1 MFSWD
6 PSLYSRFER
15 ERTQPAVDLV
25 NRISHLRPRSVVD
38 VGCGPGNST
47 AVLRSAFPDS
57 EILGIDTSS
66 EMIARARARL
76 PDAEFEVMDA
86 WDLPKGFD
94 LIFSN
99 ACIQWIDGQER
110 LIPMMLE
117 RLNPGGTLAVQV
129 PMNEDEPA
137 SVICEEVASLPLWH
151 YPNGKPRR
159 HRTLSPEKYYDILSG
174 CAESFEMWSV
184 TYYHALESHSDVVEW
199 KSGTHLRPYLDAL
212 DATEGLRLREEV
224 LRRIEKAYAPAS
236 DGKVVMRY
244 GRFFFTASG

>member
-6 PSLYSRFER
+6 PSLYARFER

-47 AVLRSAFPDS
+47 AVLRSAFPDA
-57 EILGIDTSS
+57 EILGIDTSP
-66 EMIARARARL
+66 EMIARARAGL
-76 PDAEFEVMDA
+76 PDAEFETMDA

-110 LIPMMLE
+110 LIPSMMDC
-117 RLNPGGTLAVQV
+117 LNPGGTLAVQV

-151 YPNGKPRR
+151 YPNGKPGR
-159 HRTLSPEKYYDILSG
+159 HRTLSPEQYYGILSG
-174 CAESFEMWSV
+174 CADSFEMWTV
-184 TYYHALESHSDVVEW
+184 TYYHVLESHSDMVEW

-212 DATEGLRLREEV
+212 DESEGLQLKEEI
-224 LRRIEKAYAPAS
+224 LRRVEEAYPPTS
-236 DGKVVMRY
+236 DGKVLMRY
-244 GRFFFTASG
+244 GRFFFTASA

>member
-6 PSLYSRFER
+6 PSLYARFER

-47 AVLRSAFPDS
+47 AVLRSAFPDA
-57 EILGIDTSS
+57 EILGIDTSP
-66 EMIARARARL
+66 EMIARARAGL
-76 PDAEFEVMDA
+76 PDAEFETMDA

-110 LIPMMLE
+110 LIPSMMDC
-117 RLNPGGTLAVQV
+117 LNPGGTLAVQV

-151 YPNGKPRR
+151 YPNGKPAR
-159 HRTLSPEKYYDILSG
+159 HRTLSPEQYYGILSG
-174 CAESFEMWSV
+174 CADSFEMWTV
-184 TYYHALESHSDVVEW
+184 TYYHVLESHSDMVEW

-212 DATEGLRLREEV
+212 DESEGLQLKEEI
-224 LRRIEKAYAPAS
+224 LRRVEEAYPPTS
-236 DGKVVMRY
+236 DGKVLMRY
-244 GRFFFTASG
+244 GRFFFTASA